1 MKRMLVSEKQGFPH
15 QLLFFLGS
23 DLTAWFFWIAS
34 GKHSADSSPNSE
46 SCVIIS
52 WHVKKRVSHM
62 GQAQQM
68 AAIALSFIPKI
79 AISYL
84 LHDLF

>member
-52 WHVKKRVSHM
+52 WHVKKR
-62 GQAQQM
+62 